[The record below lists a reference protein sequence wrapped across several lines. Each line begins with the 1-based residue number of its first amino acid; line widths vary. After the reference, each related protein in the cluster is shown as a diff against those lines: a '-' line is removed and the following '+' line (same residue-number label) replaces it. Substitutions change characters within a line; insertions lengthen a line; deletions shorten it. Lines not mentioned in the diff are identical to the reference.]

1 MPCITLDN
9 VCFQY
14 KTDDVPL
21 VALDHASLSIDEG
34 QFVVLLGSNG
44 SGKSTLAKLL
54 NGLLVPTS
62 GKVTVFGDDTAAEED
77 EVIYRVRSTVGMV
90 FQNPDNQMVASIIE
104 DDIAF
109 GPENLGIP
117 REEMT
122 ERVQWALEAVG
133 MWEYRTHTPGKLS
146 GGQKQRVAIAGIL
159 AMRPK
164 VLVLDES
171 TAMLDPRGRKE
182 VLSVLHDLN
191 RQGLT
196 VILITHHMDECIG
209 ADRAV
214 VLHEGKVVFDDKPPV
229 LFADPSLAPRWGLE
243 LPSVARLS
251 LALPSLGL
259 QPLADPCDEEGLLNA
274 LLTLPPKHADPTRTF
289 ETGEE
294 DVVDMAHLGYAYS
307 PKTPYQHTAL
317 TDVTMR
323 LQKGQMIAVVGQT
336 GSGKSTLM
344 QHLNG
349 LIKKQSGTL
358 KVLDCDMD
366 RKPNYKQLRFKVGMV
381 FQYPEYQLF
390 DETVAKDVGFGPR
403 NAKVPK
409 EEIEGLVRDALTNVG
424 LSYDLV
430 KDRSPFE
437 LSGGQKRRVALA
449 GVLAMRPEVLILDEP
464 TAGLDPVGKQT
475 ILRLVDEWHHSV
487 CPTVLMVSHDMETVA
502 RYADRVLVLSDGRLL
517 YDVTPYQLFAKGEE
531 LTQLGL
537 EVPLAAR
544 ISLALNERGWS
555 IPVALTVEEL
565 LGYLKEVDHA

>member
-9 VCFQY
+9 VCYQY
-14 KTDDVPL
+14 KTDDRPK

-54 NGLLVPTS
+54 NGLLTPTS
-62 GKVTVFGDDTAAEED
+62 GKVTVYGDDTSVDED
-77 EVIYRVRSTVGMV
+77 EVIYRIRSTVGIV

-109 GPENLGIP
+109 GPENLGVP
-117 REEMT
+117 RDEMK
-122 ERVQWALEAVG
+122 ERVKWALESVG
-133 MWEYRTHTPGKLS
+133 MWEYRTHTPERLS
-146 GGQKQRVAIAGIL
+146 GGQKQRIAIAGIL

-182 VLSVLHDLN
+182 VLKVLHDLN
-191 RQGLT
+191 REGLT

-214 VLHEGKVVFDDKPPV
+214 VLERGKVAFDGTPTQ
-229 LFADPSLAPRWGLE
+229 LFSQEHNASSYGLE
-243 LPSVARLS
+243 LPEVARLA
-251 LALPSLGL
+251 LHLPSLGL
-259 QPLADPCDEEGLLNA
+259 PALSDPCDEEGLVES
-274 LLTLPPKHADPTRTF
+274 LLTLPPLSLKSAPKESTF
-289 ETGEE
+289 DETVIDIG
-294 DVVDMAHLGYAYS
+294 HLGYTYS

-317 TDVTMR
+317 SDVTATIP
-323 LQKGQMIAVVGQT
+323 KGQLVAVVGQT

-358 KVLDCDMD
+358 KVLDIDLD
-366 RKPNYKQLRFKVGMV
+366 RRPNYKKLRFAVGMV

-390 DETVAKDVGFGPR
+390 DETVAKDVAFGPC

-409 EEIEGLVRDALTNVG
+409 EEIDGLVRDALTNVG
-424 LSYDLV
+424 LNYDEV

-449 GVLAMRPEVLILDEP
+449 GVLAMRPEILILDEP
-464 TAGLDPVGKQT
+464 TAGLDPMGKQA
-475 ILRLVDEWHHSV
+475 ILRLVDEWHRTV

-502 RYADRVLVLSDGRLL
+502 RYADRALVLSGGKLL
-517 YDVTPYQLFAKGEE
+517 YDLTPRELFAKGEE
-531 LTQLGL
+531 LDELGL

-544 ISLALNERGWS
+544 ISLRLQQHGWD

-565 LGYLKEVDHA
+565 LGYLEEVRHA